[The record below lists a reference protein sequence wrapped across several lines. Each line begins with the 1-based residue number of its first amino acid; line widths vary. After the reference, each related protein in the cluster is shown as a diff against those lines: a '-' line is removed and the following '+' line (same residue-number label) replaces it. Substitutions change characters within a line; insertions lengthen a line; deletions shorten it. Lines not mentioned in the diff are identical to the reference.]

1 MNLIEGL
8 ENFIKTTKSEL
19 ELKRDL
25 AAKMAIQKKKHREI
39 CQLLQVS
46 PSFVSTWKN

>member
-1 MNLIEGL
+1 MNLIEDL

-25 AAKMAIQKKKHREI
+25 AAKMAIQKKNIGK
-39 CQLLQVS
+39 
-46 PSFVSTWKN
+46 FVNLFKCPKAL